1 MSMTIALDQNN
12 RIVSIDDV
20 PSGLACACSCIE
32 CGEPV
37 VARKG
42 LQREHHFAHYSN
54 KESCFI
60 RRESL
65 LHLFGKQ
72 VIREALGLQLP
83 PFPGHQPLSE
93 DTSSWWDFESVV
105 EEVWMGDFRPDLV
118 AHLNDGPLLIEVAVT
133 SFIDEEKFER
143 IKASGCRT
151 IEIDL
156 RPWFIDEDI
165 PVLSDSLRNA
175 ILHQV
180 DNKRWIYPEPIAD
193 EVVAQPEPV
202 AIASSM
208 DCLLGGRADSAPIQ
222 HKFTIEGMWV
232 SAKLL
237 SFGSMAVK
245 SWAYNPQVT
254 VHLKELA
261 RKYGGRYV
269 PKYKNWLFQPWAT
282 KRLLEELMALDEE
295 SVRQQD

>member
-1 MSMTIALDQNN
+1 MSMIVALDQND
-12 RIVSIDDV
+12 RIVPIEDV
-20 PSGLACACSCIE
+20 CSGLACGCSCIE

-42 LQREHHFAHYSN
+42 LLREHHFAHYSN
-54 KESCFI
+54 KVSCFI

-65 LHLFGKQ
+65 LHRFGKQ

-83 PFPGHQPLSE
+83 TFPGHQPLSE
-93 DTSSWWDFESVV
+93 DTSSWWDFESVA

-118 AHLNDGPLLIEVAVT
+118 AHLSDGPLLIEVAVT
-133 SFIDEEKFER
+133 SFIDEEKFQR

-156 RPWFIDEDI
+156 RPWFIDEDL
-165 PVLSDSLRNA
+165 PVPSDLLRNA

-180 DNKRWIYPEPIAD
+180 ERKHWIYPEAVPD
-193 EVVAQPEPV
+193 EFVEQPESMAV
-202 AIASSM
+202 ALSI
-208 DCLLGGRADSAPIQ
+208 DCLLVGRGDSVPIQ
-222 HKFTIEGMWV
+222 HKFNIEGMWV
-232 SAKLL
+232 SAKVL

-245 SWAYNPQVT
+245 SWVYNPQVT
-254 VHLKELA
+254 AHLKELA

-282 KRLLEELMALDEE
+282 KRLFEELMALDEE
-295 SVRQQD
+295 SVRKQD